1 MTFRLYTARF
11 LFLFLSLAVLTPSAQ
26 AEDKA
31 FAEKKVVLQIS
42 DAAPDKQ
49 TLVLNVANNVL
60 NHYGQDKV
68 DLEVVAFGPGLKLL
82 FADNANK
89 DRIKSLAAAGV
100 RFSACENTVKA
111 MTAQN
116 GGVAPKLLAEAQPTP
131 AGIARIID
139 LEEKG
144 YHNVRP

>member
-1 MTFRLYTARF
+1 MPPRLRIAALILAFLPLVTGTAR
-11 LFLFLSLAVLTPSAQ
+11 ADQ
-26 AEDKA
+26 A

-42 DAAPDKQ
+42 DAIPEKQ
-49 TLVLNVANNVL
+49 ILVLNVANNLL

-68 DLEVVAFGPGLKLL
+68 DVEIVAFGPGLKLL

-89 DRIKSLAAAGV
+89 ARIKSLAAAGV
-100 RFSACENTVKA
+100 RFSACQNTVKA

-116 GGVAPKLLAEAQPTP
+116 NGVAPALLPEAQPTP
-131 AGIARIID
+131 AGIARIVD
-139 LEEKG
+139 LEEQG

>member
-1 MTFRLYTARF
+1 MPPRLRIAALILAFLPLVTGTAR
-11 LFLFLSLAVLTPSAQ
+11 ADQ
-26 AEDKA
+26 A

-42 DAAPDKQ
+42 DAIPEKQ
-49 TLVLNVANNVL
+49 TLVLNVANNLL

-68 DLEVVAFGPGLKLL
+68 DVEIVAFGPGLKLL

-89 DRIKSLAAAGV
+89 ARIKSLAAAGV
-100 RFSACENTVKA
+100 RFSACQNTVKA

-116 GGVAPKLLAEAQPTP
+116 GGVAPALLPEAQPTP
-131 AGIARIID
+131 AGIARIVD
-139 LEEKG
+139 LEEQG